1 MGLINS
7 SIRVAMLAS
16 QKFDLEYKIMLVTQA
31 QMNMQQSVT
40 DLMQVGSDYSDPDSP
55 VVKQLKQREQ
65 RLQQLEKKLEMQKA
79 QYQARL
85 DMVMTELESAKKM
98 RDQAI
103 KTTFSY

>member
-16 QKFDLEYKIMLVTQA
+16 QKLDLEYKIMLITQSE
-31 QMNMQQSVT
+31 MNLSQSVS
-40 DLMQVGSDYSDPDSP
+40 DLMQVGTDYSDPDSP

-65 RLQQLEKKLEMQKA
+65 RLQQLEKQLQMQQK

-85 DMVMTELESAKKM
+85 EMVTQELESAIKM

-103 KTTFSY
+103 KTVFSY